1 MEYGHW
7 DWSYDPKAL
16 KMALKECYARF
27 KKPIM
32 ICENGWSELETVEDG
47 KVHDQKRIDYLHDHI
62 KQMQNAIDEGV
73 DLIGYQHWSFIDILS
88 SSQGFDKRYGLVF
101 VDRDNFNIKNCQRIK
116 KDSF

>member
-1 MEYGHW
+1 
-7 DWSYDPKAL
+7 
-16 KMALKECYARF
+16 
-27 KKPIM
+27 M
-32 ICENGWSELETVEDG
+32 ICENGLSELENVEDG

-116 KDSF
+116 KDSFYYYQSVIKNNGLGEINEER